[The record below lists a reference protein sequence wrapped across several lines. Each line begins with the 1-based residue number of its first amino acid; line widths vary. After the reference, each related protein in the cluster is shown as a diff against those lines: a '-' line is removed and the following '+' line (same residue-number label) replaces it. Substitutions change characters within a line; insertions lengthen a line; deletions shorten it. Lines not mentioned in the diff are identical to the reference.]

1 MARCL
6 LCLGSRLEKAMAYS
20 RSRQPSRMEMMMYT
34 GDSCDREARTFAG
47 RVENNGIDPII
58 NARSIAVIGASNRVG
73 SVGLA
78 AFKNLLSAGYKGV
91 LYPVHP
97 REKSIQGV
105 KAYPALE
112 AIPDFLD
119 LAVVIIGADQVP
131 GIVQSAADRG
141 IKGCIVISA
150 GFKEI
155 GGHGVVLENRLKQIA
170 ASTGIR
176 IIGPNCL
183 GIINTDPDIRMNAS
197 FARIM
202 PKSGNI
208 AFISQSGALCT
219 SVLDYA
225 AGRNIGFSKF
235 ISFGN
240 KADINEIDFL
250 RYLKEDPDT
259 QLILMYLEDISSGHA
274 FMEIGKEITYQAG
287 KPILVVKSGRS
298 TEGARAAASHTGS
311 LAGSDATYDAI
322 FYQSG
327 IQRVEGINEL
337 FNYAEAF
344 SKQPL
349 PRGNRVAIVTNA
361 GGPGIMAT
369 DAAVRHGLKLA
380 TLSEETRAKLKT
392 HLPPT
397 ASLGNPVDVIGDA
410 THERYEAAIR
420 TVVEDDGVDG
430 AIVILTPQAMTDIL
444 ETAEILPRVAA
455 DVNKPILGSFMGMV
469 DVSEGVEYLQSHGIP
484 NYVFPE
490 AAARSMAAMVRFGER
505 LATRERRRVIT
516 RMPCDADGVAR
527 FFRVKLAANEKAYVS
542 EAEAYDIFA
551 AYHLPV
557 PRRRMIRDASEI
569 DDAVAAVGLPAVM
582 KIVSPDIIHKSDA
595 GGVKVNLSTPEAV
608 RSAYDEII
616 ANALRYKADARIDG
630 VLMVEMAGKGVEV
643 ILGATRDPAF
653 GPICMFGLGG
663 IFVEVMKDVTFR
675 LAPMWELSAE
685 NMIRQIKSFRILEG
699 VRGNPPS
706 DLDALKQCI
715 MKLSQLAA
723 DHPEIREMDINPLI
737 VYPEGGGCVVADGR
751 IMLERPRKGAV

>member
-34 GDSCDREARTFAG
+34 GDSSDREARTFAG

-112 AIPDFLD
+112 AIPDFVD